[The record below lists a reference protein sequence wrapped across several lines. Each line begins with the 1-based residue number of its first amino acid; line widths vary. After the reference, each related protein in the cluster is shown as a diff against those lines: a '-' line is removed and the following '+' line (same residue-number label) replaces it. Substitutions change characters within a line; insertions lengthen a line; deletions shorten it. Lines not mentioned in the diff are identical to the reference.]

1 MSRRT
6 RRLGR
11 RPEDRPSRGSD
22 GARRAAEARAAET
35 RSTRDAGLASTR
47 GAHADEPTAVRAATA
62 LWAALAALAALRF
75 VLAFTPAMALWG
87 ANTLRFAPPLWGWL
101 PWALAAL
108 LLVPP
113 IARRVTPLAARTGD
127 ALVTH
132 DLAAALLALA
142 LAALVWSFPDQLF
155 LAGDFTLRLGAV
167 RGQVAPDAVF
177 PQATPLDLLLH
188 YRWPVAVHRALGWDG
203 LDVERAMGA
212 LKAAALALLA
222 VAWGRALRLRGAA
235 AFAAIACAACGGHL
249 ALLTGYGK
257 ALSDL
262 LVIVALVAWGSL
274 RVAREGKGAFALGA
288 ALAIGI
294 LLHRSAALWLAPA
307 GLAIAARLW
316 PGRRDAPARGDTG
329 GRGDTAARGAAPTP
343 APWRISLA
351 LALPVLALA
360 IAAPRVA
367 HNFALVDREH
377 LLPMGGGVAAFLRA
391 TFEPRHL
398 TDMASEILLLA
409 PLAFAAPFALAPI
422 AVHARRAPEALA
434 LAALACVSLLTLL
447 LVHPRQGPFQD
458 WDVFA
463 PSAFALT
470 LVASWAMG
478 ETLRAS
484 RRHAWLAPAIAAA
497 ALAPSLAWLSIT
509 HDSTRGIERL
519 RTYLEAPPER
529 PANEAAALWAWL
541 GVREQAHGN
550 AASAADALHHAASL
564 APSPRNL
571 FEWGM
576 AEADAGRPR
585 DAAAVLRRAVGRS
598 PHHLDAWIALA
609 TVTADLG
616 DRAAARDDLA
626 HALALDPHN
635 PTALALLADLARAD
649 SLASR

>member
-11 RPEDRPSRGSD
+11 RPDERPPRGSSD
-22 GARRAAEARAAET
+22 ARRTAET
-35 RSTRDAGLASTR
+35 RAVETRATRDPGPASTR
-47 GAHADEPTAVRAATA
+47 GAHADEPTAARAATA
-62 LWAALAALAALRF
+62 VWAALAALAALRF

-113 IARRVTPLAARTGD
+113 IARRVTPLATRVGD
-127 ALVTH
+127 ALATH

-142 LAALVWSFPDQLF
+142 LAALAWSFPDQLF

-294 LLHRSAALWLAPA
+294 LLHRSAALWLLPA
-307 GLAIAARLW
+307 GLALAAAMW
-316 PGRRDAPARGDTG
+316 TGRRDAPAL
-329 GRGDTAARGAAPTP
+329 
-343 APWRISLA
+343 WRMA
-351 LALPVLALA
+351 LAVAPPVLALA
-360 IAAPRVA
+360 LAAPRVA

-391 TFEPRHL
+391 TFELRHL

-409 PLAFAAPFALAPI
+409 PLAFVAPFALAPI
-422 AVHARRAPEALA
+422 VGRARRAPEAPA
-434 LAALACVSLLTLL
+434 LAALAAVSLLTLL

-463 PSAFALT
+463 PSALALT

-478 ETLRAS
+478 ETVRAS

-509 HDSTRGIERL
+509 HDSTRGVTRL
-519 RTYLEAPPER
+519 RAYLEAPPER

-541 GVREQAHGN
+541 GVREQANGN
-550 AASAADALHHAASL
+550 VAAAADALHHAASL

-585 DAAAVLRRAVGRS
+585 DARAVLRRAVGRS

-616 DRAAARDDLA
+616 DRAGARDDLA
-626 HALALDPHN
+626 HALALDPRN

-649 SLASR
+649 SLAR